1 MALVLAD
8 RVKETASTTGT
19 GTWSLAGAVADFQSF
34 VTGIGT
40 GNITYYSAADGTSG
54 WEVGIGTVTSGS
66 PNTLSRTTV
75 LASSA
80 AGAKV
85 SFTVA
90 PIISAVAPAALYGS
104 LIGASSGQLLVS
116 SANAVPAFSSN
127 PSITNLT
134 VGGTL
139 TYGGVT
145 LTNAVTGTGK
155 MVLDT
160 NPTLASLSLS
170 TSLTNPL
177 LIGGT
182 LASSTLTIESTSGA
196 GTSDAIIFKTGS
208 QVERFRLDTSGNAI
222 HTSAAANALAV
233 GPNGTTNPAF
243 SVDAS
248 TATSATGINVKS
260 AAAAGG
266 CAVSV
271 TSSGT
276 NENLKLDAK
285 GTGTITIGSVSTGGI
300 TLTRA
305 TTMSAALTYG
315 GVTLSNAVT
324 GTGNMVLASSPSL
337 TSATSAGLTVT
348 GSFTATGLVG
358 NASLTNSSVTIC
370 GSSVSLGSSLST
382 FSGAATFSS
391 TVATGALTVTGAIT
405 ATGNITA
412 FFSDDR
418 LKTRLG
424 TIESA
429 LDKIDSL
436 TGFVYRPN
444 ETGLNLGAED
454 GEYVGLSAQD
464 MQKVM
469 PQVVKPSPL
478 SEDYLAIQYDQVVP
492 LLVQAIK
499 ELRAEVENIREQ
511 LLP

>member
-1 MALVLAD
+1 MALILAD

-34 VTGIGT
+34 VAGIGT
-40 GNITYYSAADGTSG
+40 GNTTYYSAADGTSG
-54 WEVGIGTVTSGS
+54 WEVGIGTVTSGA

-85 SFTVA
+85 AFTVA

-145 LTNAVTGTGK
+145 LTNAVTGTGA
-155 MVLDT
+155 MVLAT
-160 NPTLASLSLS
+160 NPTFTSLSAS
-170 TSLTNPL
+170 TSFTSPL

-182 LASSTLTIESTSGA
+182 LASSTLTLESTSGA
-196 GTSDAIIFKTGS
+196 GTTDSIVFKTGS
-208 QVERFRLDTSGNAI
+208 QVTRLTIDTNGQSI
-222 HTSAAANALAV
+222 MTSAGANALAV
-233 GPNGTTNPAF
+233 GLNGSTNPAF
-243 SVDAS
+243 QVDAS
-248 TATSATGINVKS
+248 TASSATGLKVKS
-260 AAAAGG
+260 AAAAAG

-271 TSSGT
+271 ISSGAA
-276 NENLKLDAK
+276 ENLTIDAK
-285 GTGTITIGSVSTGGI
+285 GTGTLTLQGTATGGI
-300 TLTRA
+300 TLARA
-305 TTMSAALTYG
+305 TTLSNALTYG

-324 GTGNMVLASSPSL
+324 GTGNMVLSSSPSL
-337 TSATSAGLTVT
+337 TSPTCAGLTVT

-358 NASLTNSSVTIC
+358 NASLTNSSLQIG
-370 GSSVSLGSSLST
+370 GSSVSLGGNLT
-382 FSGAATFSS
+382 TIAGAMIFSS

-424 TIESA
+424 NIEGA
-429 LDKIDSL
+429 LAKVRKM
-436 TGFVYRPN
+436 TGFLYEPN
-444 ETGLNLGAED
+444 ELAQSMGVEK
-454 GEYVGLSAQD
+454 ERHVGLSAQIV
-464 MQKVM
+464 QQVM
-469 PQVVKPSPL
+469 PEVVKPSPL
-478 SEDYLAIQYDQVVP
+478 NKDYLAIQYDQLVP
-492 LLVQAIK
+492 LLVQAIN
-499 ELRAEVENIREQ
+499 ELSDEVADIRSK
-511 LLP
+511 L